1 MASRKEEG
9 NLLSLEDFL
18 AVVAGLYPVD
28 KADETGEAD
37 EADEVDEAV
46 VTSTGDVSLIAEKK
60 KHELRIL
67 GGYMCIVTTEAYHL
81 PYGNAVF
88 DVDNTYTLNIGSIPV
103 VLGKL
108 VSIESLASMKTLKY
122 DVSSYINATFET
134 SNKEV
139 LEVKMSTGT
148 SKEDIFYLKFDNGD
162 EYYFKLTKPGK
173 KCGILF
179 NHPGLLYS
187 L

>member
-9 NLLSLEDFL
+9 ELLSREDFL

-28 KADETGEAD
+28 KADETGETD
-37 EADEVDEAV
+37 EADEAV
-46 VTSTGDVSLIAEKK
+46 VTSTGEVSLIAEKK
-60 KHELRIL
+60 KHQLKIL
-67 GGYMCIVTTEAYHL
+67 EGYMCIVTTEAYHL
-81 PYGNAVF
+81 SYGNAVF
-88 DVDNTYTLNIGSIPV
+88 VVDNTYTLNIGSIPV

-122 DVSSYINATFET
+122 DVRRYINATFET

-148 SKEDIFYLKFDNGD
+148 SKEDIFYLTFDNGC

-173 KCGILF
+173 KRGILF

>member
-1 MASRKEEG
+1 MASRKEGE
-9 NLLSLEDFL
+9 LLSREDFL
-18 AVVAGLYPVD
+18 AVVASLYPVD

-37 EADEVDEAV
+37 EAV
-46 VTSTGDVSLIAEKK
+46 VTSTGEISLIAEKK
-60 KHELRIL
+60 IHPLKIL
-67 GGYMCIVTTEAYHL
+67 GGYMCIVKTEAYHL
-81 PYGNAVF
+81 PYGNDLFA
-88 DVDNTYTLNIGSIPV
+88 VDNTYTLNIGSIPV

-122 DVSSYINATFET
+122 DVRHYINATFET

>member
-9 NLLSLEDFL
+9 ELLSREDFL

-28 KADETGEAD
+28 KADETGDAD
-37 EADEVDEAV
+37 EADEAV
-46 VTSTGDVSLIAEKK
+46 VTSTGEISLKAEKK
-60 KHELRIL
+60 KHPLKIL
-67 GGYMCIVTTEAYHL
+67 EGYMCMVTTEAYHL
-81 PYGNAVF
+81 PYGNDVF
-88 DVDNTYTLNIGSIPV
+88 VIDNTYTLNIGSIPV

-122 DVSSYINATFET
+122 DVRRYINATFET

-148 SKEDIFYLKFDNGD
+148 SKEDIFYLTFDNGD
-162 EYYFKLTKPGK
+162 EYYFKLTKPDK